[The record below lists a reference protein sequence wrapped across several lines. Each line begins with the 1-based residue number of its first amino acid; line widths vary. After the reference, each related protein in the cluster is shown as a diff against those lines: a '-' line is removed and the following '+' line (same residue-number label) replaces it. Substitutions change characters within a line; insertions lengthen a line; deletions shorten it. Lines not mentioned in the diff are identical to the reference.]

1 MHHKLLNVVD
11 RLCAFLG
18 AASME
23 NMEEGAYYNIPS
35 SPGKTVTAYYICKDR
50 LFPNKCVFGLQN
62 PNRILSWLYID
73 TNNYTGN
80 TPQDLLAIRHPTDAV
95 RIGDMPKQTG
105 LEFDEMTRI
114 LCEREDKGR
123 NDPVSM
129 ALKGLIDATIEQEA
143 KIAALEKMIAKLS
156 NSPAGSDAGGSS
168 DTKRDLDAIK
178 EWLRE

>member
-123 NDPVSM
+123 NEMLRWMEQERQDEM
-129 ALKGLIDATIEQEA
+129 EQKRQAKMEQQKAQIEQE
-143 KIAALEKMIAKLS
+143 
-156 NSPAGSDAGGSS
+156 
-168 DTKRDLDAIK
+168 RQ
-178 EWLRE
+178 